1 MAQKFFTKDVRSSA
15 VLTDTYVAG
24 TVVDTRI
31 DAVEQEYA
39 TQMIATFSITKGSL
53 TSIEYKFEF
62 SNDGVTYG
70 QETTGSVSGGTISD
84 ILAEHSILAS
94 TAPTSGVYDIPVP
107 IGKRYVKI
115 SVKGTGTMTGS
126 LMAVQAHLLIA

>member
-39 TQMIATFSITKGSL
+39 TQMIATFDFTKGSL
-53 TSIEYKFEF
+53 TTAEYKFEF
-62 SNDGVTYG
+62 SHDGVTYG
-70 QETTGSVSGGTISD
+70 QETTGTVATGVITD
-84 ILAEHSILAS
+84 VLAS
-94 TAPTSGVYDIPVP
+94 HQISATGVYDIPVP

-115 SVKGTGTMTGS
+115 SVKGTGTMTNS